1 MRGTLSR
8 PPLTPNGYG
17 SVNAEDAFLPTQDR
31 KHFFASTVTE
41 TLLAQLQ
48 QGLDHPLPV
57 LLVTGSAGVGKSS
70 LVREACARWGVRV
83 RAEWLT
89 MPGAAP
95 ELLLPQTV
103 RLFGGQAR
111 GADNRAGWLTALS
124 RTLGIVGE
132 QDQTPLLI
140 VEDAHTL
147 SGPAL
152 GELAA
157 IHTAATEARRTLR
170 IVLVGQP
177 DLETRLEE
185 LAADPLLQLVAVR
198 CRVTPLPALDVRHY
212 LHHRIAAAGGDS
224 ERVFSRKAAREL
236 HAASG
241 GVPGRIDILAA
252 ESIRCARAAGVQA
265 VGQEHVRAAVT
276 AVRRFSPPP
285 ATEAAKLAGTTAAP
299 AAPAAPSAAPVP
311 PASVAPVPPSV
322 ASAPPRIANAPTTPS
337 GPPVAPTSRS
347 VARPAGSAASGA
359 RRQSAAMARPAPP
372 AAPKPPATPPAAP
385 PSPAAAAQQPAPQIG
400 NAHL

>member
-57 LLVTGSAGVGKSS
+57 PLVTGSAGVGKSS

-111 GADNRAGWLTALS
+111 GAAHPAGRGPGPCGPARGVRS
-124 RTLGIVGE
+124 LGVVGE

-198 CRVTPLPALDVRHY
+198 CRVTPLPALGGGHY
-212 LHHRIAAAGGDS
+212 LR
-224 ERVFSRKAAREL
+224 
-236 HAASG
+236 
-241 GVPGRIDILAA
+241 
-252 ESIRCARAAGVQA
+252 
-265 VGQEHVRAAVT
+265 
-276 AVRRFSPPP
+276 
-285 ATEAAKLAGTTAAP
+285 
-299 AAPAAPSAAPVP
+299 
-311 PASVAPVPPSV
+311 
-322 ASAPPRIANAPTTPS
+322 PRI
-337 GPPVAPTSRS
+337 
-347 VARPAGSAASGA
+347 
-359 RRQSAAMARPAPP
+359 
-372 AAPKPPATPPAAP
+372 
-385 PSPAAAAQQPAPQIG
+385 
-400 NAHL
+400 L